1 MVYNSDTRD
10 YKSLIIYNYLAVSL
24 YFNGCFQGFKQKFI
38 LKLNYFPHFE
48 YQIAFLIP
56 F

>member
-10 YKSLIIYNYLAVSL
+10 YKSIVIYNYLAVSL
-24 YFNGCFQGFKQKFI
+24 YFNGNFQGFIQKFI
-38 LKLNYFPHFE
+38 LKFNYFPDFE
-48 YQIAFLIP
+48 FQIAFLIQ